1 VRRSSGTTVARVARR
16 GRLGVVG
23 GGWANGGRGGLG
35 GGGWGG
41 GGGGGGGAYVVAT
54 MSAGAGVKS
63 TNGSLPGRA
72 SMTAAPEEKRHG
84 TAAAIAAPFGTP
96 RAAARARVPAVC
108 AAPLRA
114 VHRRAACRATVAR
127 SELIRPS
134 MVPKRPALNA
144 VRGRVAHP

>member
-1 VRRSSGTTVARVARR
+1 MGQLWRGWLGAGGSGWWA
-16 GRLGVVG
+16 VVG
-23 GGWANGGRGGLG
+23 R
-35 GGGWGG
+35 
-41 GGGGGGGAYVVAT
+41 GAYVVAT

-84 TAAAIAAPFGTP
+84 TAAVIAAPFGTP

-108 AAPLRA
+108 VAPLRA